1 MALSNSIKS
10 RLAHQH
16 ETVLELLD
24 GKSEDQLKKR
34 PIADKWSP
42 FENVAHLGAYQPAFI
57 QRLEKMLKEDE
68 PHFQRYKAE
77 DDPQFYVYLDLSL
90 LELESDI
97 VSKRKTMM
105 DMIEQLTD
113 KQLNKAGHHPRFG
126 RLSIYDWVEFFL
138 LHEAHHLFTIYTLT
152 HVTT

>member
-1 MALSNSIKS
+1 MANRRFDWDQQAIRQFNKAIMKTAIWHIDTRAEFIYVNSAGGSTNICMG
-10 RLAHQH
+10 RFRIY
-16 ETVLELLD
+16 VN
-24 GKSEDQLKKR
+24 GR
-34 PIADKWSP
+34 MI
-42 FENVAHLGAYQPAFI
+42 
-57 QRLEKMLKEDE
+57 
-68 PHFQRYKAE
+68 E

-105 DMIEQLTD
+105 GMIEQLTD

-152 HVTT
+152 HVST